1 MTDNRKSINYK
12 NQILLLILFLTEV
25 ARGAFF
31 LTFLPLYT
39 VESLGM
45 GVTVAG
51 FAVSAHYLLETLCK
65 SIAGSQ
71 FDRRGRPVI
80 FAGMTLG
87 FIAMAAMRFHP
98 TPFIIVV
105 ASGLLGLGVSPLW
118 PGIITEVAPVN
129 ISDRS
134 FRVGIVFTT
143 WLAGTGFGMVGINF
157 LLYLGYETCF
167 NIIIIDLFAALF
179 IALLLLRPSRQ
190 GVKPPEI
197 NCAESIL
204 KTMRHMAQ
212 NPAVIKLLLPGMFLQ
227 TLAAGLLLP
236 VMPVF
241 ARSMLNL
248 NHNEYGL
255 LLSAGGAATVLLLI
269 PMGKIADK
277 IGLKTVL
284 STGFL
289 ITAASIGM
297 LSLVGN
303 KGNVYYLVILMGIS
317 YAAVLPAWNSLLARA
332 IPPERQATGWGV
344 FATVEGLGVAVGPA
358 LGGMVGRWLGIDFTI
373 LITTALLT
381 GMSIFYLIYP
391 VEQLFDKSGDKN
403 IWK

>member
-1 MTDNRKSINYK
+1 MTDNRNPINYK
-12 NQILLLILFLTEV
+12 NYILLLILFLTET

-39 VESLGM
+39 VEGLGM

-65 SIAGSQ
+65 SIAGLQ

-80 FAGMTLG
+80 LAGMTLG
-87 FIAMAAMRFHP
+87 FLALAAIRFHP
-98 TPFIIVV
+98 TPFVIV
-105 ASGLLGLGVSPLW
+105 ACSGLLGLGVSPLW

-134 FRVGIVFTT
+134 FRIGMVFST

-157 LLYLGYETCF
+157 LMYLGYEVSF
-167 NIIIIDLFAALF
+167 NIIIFSLFTALF
-179 IALLLLRPSRQ
+179 TALLFLRPARREART
-190 GVKPPEI
+190 PEKDF
-197 NCAESIL
+197 AGGIL
-204 KTMRHMAQ
+204 KTMRQMSQ
-212 NPAVIKLLLPGMFLQ
+212 NPAVIKFLLPGMFLQ

-236 VMPVF
+236 VLPVF
-241 ARSMLNL
+241 ARARLGL
-248 NHNEYGL
+248 NHDEYGL

-277 IGLKTVL
+277 IGLKAVL
-284 STGFL
+284 GAGFL

-297 LSLVGN
+297 ISLVGN
-303 KGNVYYLVILMGIS
+303 KGNVYYLVILTGMA
-317 YAAVLPAWNSLLARA
+317 YAAVLPAWNSLLAKA
-332 IPPERQATGWGV
+332 IPPESQATGWGV

-358 LGGMVGRWLGIDFTI
+358 LGGMAGRWLGIDITI
-373 LITTALLT
+373 LITTGLLT
-381 GMSIFYLIYP
+381 GMSVFYLFYP
-391 VEQLFDKSGDKN
+391 VERLFGTCGDKN
-403 IWK
+403 MWK